1 MNYSVNNS
9 VHCFSTSGR
18 HGKDGVDGAPGSQSG
33 EDGCNGPNGQH
44 GARASAL
51 TITLKAAG
59 GNAKVCANGLTNSLK
74 LSDRDIS
81 IDLKARGGD
90 GGKGGKGGTGAEGY
104 SGKDGKDA
112 TTFSS
117 GTNGQNG
124 GDGGHG
130 GNGGRGGNGGNGGNI
145 TLRVNPDDADL
156 LMLTNTPDIQGGKG
170 GVGGNGG
177 NGGNGGS
184 GGRGGRSKSWTTG
197 WGENQKS
204 HYRPG
209 GWGGRDG
216 RGGNSGVKAQDG
228 ANGNPGSFCI
238 EMGRERFKERYN
250 MSVLSCTMEDDNRD
264 GIFEPGERVSVGVTL
279 ENIGGMKLPIA
290 QDTRV
295 SIVNN
300 NCLSF
305 ISASTIYLPRGL
317 DVRKRYSPAE
327 KLRLHIR
334 ERQEPVVGEPLEI
347 DTRVNFRATVG
358 RVERHFSQVE
368 DQFRSFKV
376 QYPVKL
382 RGVRQVNSIS
392 RDEEALLSVRADN
405 ISNVALGS
413 GSDGKRVTTLKVR
426 VLPDGMTNASEVCFF
441 SKEGENTPGECGLT
455 EPVTYL
461 TPGTGTTLSG
471 SLKFI
476 NPALPPYSRVKVCA
490 SLELG
495 ILAEPDNEQHAK
507 PVQLREFEVQL
518 ADLYEQKQADFL
530 LITNGNTQF
539 DEVTCWHS
547 LSDALGLKFSVWNS
561 SLYNGVSFV
570 EHKFAPG
577 TGHPLGIPAYTSAGQ
592 PCCSS
597 AGQHSL
603 IDHFRDKTA
612 VFLNYPDPGGK
623 TATSTLPSMELNTC
637 TGDPNNL
644 KCYFIGNMWPDHLSD
659 IELNEDLFYPNP
671 EQLETKIAKEKHLVS
686 RYVLFP
692 NAKKRRLEKAAKRLA
707 RKFGKKHPGTR
718 VCVVY
723 NYKNEKMPGRH
734 LLRKQRL
741 VGTMQICP
749 VPVESNYVYRHMQ
762 PGTENQ
768 LSSVSAG
775 DNVIGLLKSL
785 TMAKKIDLINNKVE
799 NYTDEH
805 KLYLRRA
812 ILDDLVNEY
821 CLFSN
826 IGESIGENAMKRHL
840 ILLQEVVSANY
851 ENDCAEEFIL
861 DLLVEFRAFAG
872 RMVAKKNM
880 IIKRHLRRLTFA
892 TQKIIDDFFS
902 IHYFDKSS
910 WKDTYSYK
918 KRRFQWIPKGMLWR
932 NYLPSTINPSRWHF
946 GKSRNWELDMD
957 RLKEVHDNPRPST
970 VVEQGH
976 IYHSPQARLQAL
988 EQLETNG
995 APPPAP

>member
-1 MNYSVNNS
+1 MDYSINNS
-9 VHCFSTSGR
+9 VHSFSTSGR
-18 HGKDGVDGAPGSQSG
+18 HGKDGANGASG
-33 EDGCNGPNGQH
+33 ATWGKNGCRGQDGQH
-44 GARASAL
+44 GTHASAL
-51 TITLKAAG
+51 TITLKAVG
-59 GNAKVCANGLTNSLK
+59 GYAKVCASGQTASLK

-81 IDLKARGGD
+81 IDLKARGGN
-90 GGKGGKGGTGAEGY
+90 GGKGGKGGKGANGHP
-104 SGKDGKDA
+104 GRNGADA
-112 TTFSS
+112 TSLS
-117 GTNGQNG
+117 RGTNGEDG

-130 GNGGRGGNGGNGGNI
+130 GDGGLGGNGGNGGNI
-145 TLRVNPDDADL
+145 TLRVSPDDADL
-156 LMLTNTPDIQGGKG
+156 LMLTNTPDNQGGKG

-177 NGGNGGS
+177 NGGNGGP
-184 GGRGGRSKSWTTG
+184 GGEGGSSKSWTTG
-197 WGENQKS
+197 SGENQRRHHK
-204 HYRPG
+204 PG
-209 GWGGRDG
+209 GWPGRDG
-216 RGGNSGVKAQDG
+216 RGGRGGKKAQDG
-228 ANGNPGSFCI
+228 ANGRPGSFCI
-238 EMGRERFKERYN
+238 EMGRERFKDRYN
-250 MSVLSCTMEDDNRD
+250 LSILSCNMVDGNGD
-264 GIFEPGERVSVGVTL
+264 GIFEPGEQVSVGVAL
-279 ENIGGMKLPIA
+279 ENNGGMKLPTA
-290 QDTRV
+290 QGTRV
-295 SIVNN
+295 SILNN
-300 NCLSF
+300 NYLSF
-305 ISASTIYLPRGL
+305 DSASTIYLPRGL
-317 DVRKRYSPAE
+317 GAGKKYSPAE
-327 KLRLHIR
+327 KLRFRIKNRHA
-334 ERQEPVVGEPLEI
+334 PVVGEPLEI
-347 DTRVNFRATVG
+347 DTKAQFRATVE

-368 DQFRSFKV
+368 AKFKSFKV
-376 QYPVKL
+376 QYPAKL
-382 RGVRQVNSIS
+382 RGVRQVDSIS
-392 RDEEALLSVRADN
+392 LGEEALFSVRAEN
-405 ISNVALGS
+405 ISNAALGS
-413 GSDGKRVTTLKVR
+413 GSDGKRVTTLKLR
-426 VLPDGMTNASEVCFF
+426 VLPNGMTTTSQVCIF
-441 SKEGENTPGECGLT
+441 SKEGENTPGESGLT
-455 EPVTYL
+455 EPVTLL

-476 NPALPPYSRVKVCA
+476 SALPPYSRVKLCA

-495 ILAEPDNEQHAK
+495 ILAEPDNEQRAK
-507 PVQLREFEVQL
+507 PIQLREFEVQL
-518 ADLYEQKQADFL
+518 ADHYEQKQADFL
-530 LITNGNTQF
+530 LITNGNTQL
-539 DEVTCWHS
+539 DEITCWRS

-597 AGQHSL
+597 ADQHSL

-612 VFLNYPDPGGK
+612 VFLNYPDPSGK
-623 TATSTLPSMELNTC
+623 TAISTLPSMELNTC

-644 KCYFIGNMWPDHLSD
+644 KCYFIGNMWPHDLRNL
-659 IELNEDLFYPNP
+659 ELNEDLFYPDP
-671 EQLETKIAKEKHLVS
+671 EQLETKMAKEKHLVS

-707 RKFGKKHPGTR
+707 RKFGKKHPGIR

-749 VPVESNYVYRHMQ
+749 STVESNYVYRHML

-768 LSSVSAG
+768 ISSVSAV

-805 KLYLRRA
+805 KEYLRRA

-821 CLFSN
+821 YLFSK
-826 IGESIGENAMKRHL
+826 IGESMGENAMKRHL

-892 TQKIIDDFFS
+892 TQKIIDDFFT
-902 IHYFDKSS
+902 IHYFDKNS

-918 KRRFQWIPKGMLWR
+918 KRNFQWTPKGMLWR
-932 NYLPSTINPSRWHF
+932 NYLPSAINPLGWHYD
-946 GKSRNWELDMD
+946 KSRNWELDMD
-957 RLKEVHDNPRPST
+957 RLKEVHNNPRPST
-970 VVEQGH
+970 VVEQRR

-988 EQLETNG
+988 EQLQTNG

>member
-1 MNYSVNNS
+1 MDYSINNS
-9 VHCFSTSGR
+9 VHSFSTSGR
-18 HGKDGVDGAPGSQSG
+18 HGKDGANGASG
-33 EDGCNGPNGQH
+33 ATWGNNGCRGQDGQH
-44 GARASAL
+44 GAHASAL

-59 GNAKVCANGLTNSLK
+59 GNAIVCANGQTASLK
-74 LSDRDIS
+74 LSNRNIS
-81 IDLKARGGD
+81 IDLKACGGH
-90 GGKGGKGGTGAEGY
+90 GGKGGKGGKGA
-104 SGKDGKDA
+104 DGCPGANGEDA

-117 GTNGQNG
+117 GSDGEDG

-145 TLRVNPDDADL
+145 TLQVTPDNADL

-170 GVGGNGG
+170 GVGGVGG
-177 NGGNGGS
+177 NGGIGGS
-184 GGRGGRSKSWTTG
+184 GGKGGKAKSWTTG
-197 WGENQKS
+197 PRENQQH
-204 HYRPG
+204 HYRSGGFPG
-209 GWGGRDG
+209 WAGRDG
-216 RGGNSGVKAQDG
+216 NNGVKAQDG
-228 ANGNPGSFCI
+228 ANGRPGSFCI
-238 EMGRERFKERYN
+238 EMGRERFKDRYN
-250 MSVLSCTMEDDNRD
+250 VSILSCNMEDGNGD
-264 GIFEPGERVSVGVTL
+264 GIFEPGEQVSVSVAL
-279 ENIGGMKLPIA
+279 ENNGGMKLPTA
-290 QDTRV
+290 QGTRV

-300 NCLSF
+300 NHLSF
-305 ISASTIYLPRGL
+305 DSSSTIYLPRGL
-317 DVRKRYSPAE
+317 GAGKKYSPAE
-327 KLRLHIR
+327 KLRFRIENRHA
-334 ERQEPVVGEPLEI
+334 PVVGEPLEI
-347 DTRVNFRATVG
+347 NTRVNFRATVE

-368 DQFRSFKV
+368 AKFRSFKV
-376 QYPVKL
+376 QYPAKL
-382 RGVRQVNSIS
+382 RAVRQVSSIS
-392 RDEEALLSVRADN
+392 LGEEALLSVRAEN
-405 ISNVALGS
+405 ISNAALGS
-413 GSDGKRVTTLKVR
+413 GSDGKRVTTLKLR
-426 VLPDGMTNASEVCFF
+426 VLPNGMTTASQVCFF
-441 SKEGENTPGECGLT
+441 SKEGENTPGESGLT
-455 EPVTYL
+455 EPVTFL
-461 TPGTGTTLSG
+461 MPGAGTTLSG
-471 SLKFI
+471 SLKLI
-476 NPALPPYSRVKVCA
+476 SALPPYSRVKLCA

-495 ILAEPDNEQHAK
+495 TLAEPGNEQRAK

-530 LITNGNTQF
+530 LITNGNTQL
-539 DEVTCWHS
+539 DELTCWRS

-570 EHKFAPG
+570 EHKFASG

-612 VFLNYPDPGGK
+612 VFLNYPDPSGK

-637 TGDPNNL
+637 SGDPNNL
-644 KCYFIGNMWPDHLSD
+644 KCYFIGNMWPQHHSD
-659 IELNEDLFYPNP
+659 MELNEDLFYPNP
-671 EQLETKIAKEKHLVS
+671 EQLETKMAKEKHLVS

-749 VPVESNYVYRHMQ
+749 VPVESNYVYRHML

-805 KLYLRRA
+805 KVYLRSA

-821 CLFSN
+821 YLFSK
-826 IGESIGENAMKRHL
+826 IGESMGENAMKRHL

-872 RMVAKKNM
+872 RLVTKKNM

-902 IHYFDKSS
+902 IHYFDKNS

-918 KRRFQWIPKGMLWR
+918 KWHFQCIPKSMLWR
-932 NYLPSTINPSRWHF
+932 NYLPSAINPLRWHF
-946 GKSRNWELDMD
+946 DKSRNWELDMD
-957 RLKEVHDNPRPST
+957 QLKEVHNNPRPST
-970 VVEQGH
+970 VVEQRR
-976 IYHSPQARLQAL
+976 IYHSTQARLQAL